1 MLDYEVDVLVMIESG
16 IVWVTER
23 LKYKQRAHFKF
34 WLWFRDKRW
43 IFKTIIPQTLGVL
56 QTAAKKSR

>member
-34 WLWFRDKRW
+34 CL
-43 IFKTIIPQTLGVL
+43 
-56 QTAAKKSR
+56 